1 MPVENDPFVTVRF
14 DDPMFKAQPSDHSQL
29 TPFTVIAEASV
40 FPFVVNVRPVELLDS
55 VMAPVYVRVMPV
67 AASDTLP

>member
-1 MPVENDPFVTVRF
+1 MVSN
-14 DDPMFKAQPSDHSQL
+14 ALPSDQL
-29 TPFTVIAEASV
+29 QSTPFTVIPPFSDT
-40 FPFVVNVRPVELLDS
+40 PFVVNVKPVELLDS